1 MTKSRGRVRKE
12 GGGGKDGK
20 ELEKKKSRRRA
31 GEAGW
36 GESLIRGVDWH
47 TCILPVELTPF
58 H

>member
-1 MTKSRGRVRKE
+1 MKKSRGRVRKE
-12 GGGGKDGK
+12 GGGDGK

-36 GESLIRGVDWH
+36 GESLIQGVDWH

>member
-12 GGGGKDGK
+12 GGEDGK

-36 GESLIRGVDWH
+36 GESLIRGVDLH